1 MQITRVLFPFDYSQ
15 RCRRVAAL
23 VKSFIERS
31 GGHLIV
37 INVVADPSAEYPAG
51 LAYLVS
57 PKECD
62 EIVAS
67 GMSQLNQYVGKTFP
81 GSGVEAVC
89 KMGDAAKEFVSRAKV
104 ANVDL
109 IMIPTQGTGAFR
121 RFLVGSVTAKV
132 LDEVTCPV
140 WTDAHLNEEPA
151 PITFSARKVL
161 CAVSTDEESV
171 RIIRY
176 ASEFA
181 SLYSGRV
188 SLLHVVPELGPIFK
202 DLEPEAFQRYD
213 ADVRQKVT
221 CLRDKAG
228 VDADVCIGEGN
239 ISEVVRRAAIT
250 SESDL
255 ILIGRGHLQHLFGRL
270 RTNTYAII
278 RDSPCPVLSV

>member
-67 GMSQLNQYVGKTFP
+67 GMHQLKLYTDKTFP
-81 GSGVEAVC
+81 GFEVEAVC
-89 KMGDAAKEFVSRAKV
+89 RMGDAAKEIVSTAKV

-109 IMIPTQGTGAFR
+109 IMIPTQGTSAFR

-140 WTDAHLNEEPA
+140 WTDAHLDEEPA
-151 PITFSARKVL
+151 PITFSAGKVL
-161 CAVSTDEESV
+161 CAVSTNEESV
-171 RIIRY
+171 RIINMHQSSPAY
-176 ASEFA
+176 I
-181 SLYSGRV
+181 
-188 SLLHVVPELGPIFK
+188 PEGCPCCMLFPSS
-202 DLEPEAFQRYD
+202 
-213 ADVRQKVT
+213 VRFSK
-221 CLRDKAG
+221 
-228 VDADVCIGEGN
+228 IWN
-239 ISEVVRRAAIT
+239 RRRFSAT
-250 SESDL
+250 M
-255 ILIGRGHLQHLFGRL
+255 
-270 RTNTYAII
+270 RT
-278 RDSPCPVLSV
+278 